1 MKQSKFRII
10 PCGLLCAVL
19 ALGTA
24 APLAFTSCENEHP
37 EISITLTSDYSG
49 IIEAINNVNKT
60 LTEKLALIEQG
71 IKDGNLQNKQ
81 ALDLIQKAIEAMNG
95 TLEQKLGAIK
105 SVIESQT
112 TSLETKLAL
121 IETAVKNGFAGQ
133 KAAEELIKSAIESLS
148 GSLEQKLEAIKTAIE
163 SQTTSLETKL
173 ALIETA
179 VKEGLADSQ
188 SGQDLIKEAL
198 ETLNG
203 TLEEK
208 LAAIEDAIKSQTTSL
223 ETKLDLIETALNTG
237 FTDQKTALGE
247 LKSALESLKGSMDG
261 LDGAIDEVVAAIDKV
276 TTAVDG
282 TNTALTGDIAKALDD
297 IFKAID
303 GLTDYSDILEAIKTA
318 IENIEISGGGED
330 DGGDDSGD
338 DGTVVLKLTPL
349 DIHGNPVDIIIPW
362 NPKYSD
368 NIKDTLIAKIL
379 VEGDRM
385 KLVGPDETNTWNA
398 ETNTDYSEGI
408 GAITN
413 HTNHSQCIDVC
424 LVSAARYGESDSTY
438 VYCIRKYDAE
448 EDVTYEGRFNYV
460 VKARPAV
467 APGTINGYAYVEM
480 GDGLKWATM
489 NVGATKPEEYGN
501 YFAWGET
508 VAKESYSWA
517 TYKHMQEGQSDWKH
531 ITKYTFADSQTEGIW
546 YDSEGNFIGD
556 GKTSLKDYDYADDA
570 ARQIWKG
577 TWRIPTDAEW
587 TALRNTDNFDWTWTD
602 DYEGTGVAGRIVT
615 SKVEG
620 YAGNC
625 IFLPAAGYRDGTSLY
640 DAGSYGDYWSS
651 SLNEYDSDCARGVY
665 FDSEEVFRGSSYRY
679 SGLTVRPVSE

>member
-1 MKQSKFRII
+1 MKQFKFRSITS
-10 PCGLLCAVL
+10 GLLGAL
-19 ALGTA
+19 LLLGTA
-24 APLAFTSCENEHP
+24 APLTFTSCDNEHP

-95 TLEQKLGAIK
+95 TLEQKLDAIK

-121 IETAVKNGFAGQ
+121 IETAVKNGFADQ
-133 KAAEELIKSAIESLS
+133 KSAEELIKSAIESLS
-148 GSLEQKLEAIKTAIE
+148 GSLEQKLEAIKAAIE

-208 LAAIEDAIKSQTTSL
+208 LAAIEEAITSQTTSL
-223 ETKLDLIETALNTG
+223 GSKLDLIEAALNTG
-237 FTDQKTALGE
+237 FTDQKTALNE
-247 LKSALESLKGSMDG
+247 IKTALESLKESVDG
-261 LDGAIDEVVAAIDKV
+261 LDDAIDEIITAINGITDALGDIN
-276 TTAVDG
+276 TTVGG
-282 TNTALTGDIAKALDD
+282 TNDALTGAVADALKD
-297 IFKAID
+297 IFDAID
-303 GLTDYSDILEAIKTA
+303 GLSDYSEILAAIKTA
-318 IENIEISGGGED
+318 IENIQING
-330 DGGDDSGD
+330 
-338 DGTVVLKLTPL
+338 
-349 DIHGNPVDIIIPW
+349 
-362 NPKYSD
+362 
-368 NIKDTLIAKIL
+368 
-379 VEGDRM
+379 
-385 KLVGPDETNTWNA
+385 GPDTPG
-398 ETNTDYSEGI
+398 D
-408 GAITN
+408 
-413 HTNHSQCIDVC
+413 
-424 LVSAARYGESDSTY
+424 
-438 VYCIRKYDAE
+438 
-448 EDVTYEGRFNYV
+448 EDG
-460 VKARPAV
+460 K
-467 APGTINGYAYVEM
+467 INGHEYVEM
-480 GDGLKWATM
+480 GDGLKWATT
-489 NVGATKPEEYGN
+489 NIGAENPEDYGD

-531 ITKYTFADSQTEGIW
+531 ITKYTSADSQTEGIW

-625 IFLPAAGYRDGTSLY
+625 IFLPAAGNRNVTNLY
-640 DAGSYGDYWSS
+640 NAGSNGYYWSS
-651 SLNEYDSDCARGVY
+651 SLGEYTSDGARGVL
-665 FDSEEVFRGSSYRY
+665 FLSGEVYRRNYYRY
-679 SGLTVRPVSE
+679 YGFTVRPVSE